1 LLTHIGLKV
10 LAWLGLNQFQTTIQS
25 GLRAL
30 KYKKE
35 LNIGM
40 FLLLIERKPEISKE
54 TMEEGLTKP

>member
-10 LAWLGLNQFQTTIQS
+10 LAWLGLNHFQTTIQS

>member
-1 LLTHIGLKV
+1 MP
-10 LAWLGLNQFQTTIQS
+10 NRNRSTIQS

-54 TMEEGLTKP
+54 TTEEGLTKP